1 MSSVDPI
8 TPTEILDEI
17 IQPIEPSF
25 GPDFAQMFLRLRVG
39 MSRPVIGALIAT
51 AAIFAF
57 IIGSMRL
64 QSRADD
70 SLAPSITVAQEP
82 AKTLNPSGGKD
93 ASQSAKAVP
102 TVATKSAAA
111 ADPDARTMVV
121 HVTDE
126 SGVPLANTKL
136 HVAIW
141 EVGGGR
147 KYGNRKYTTNA
158 EGVATVQR
166 PSRLQ
171 ILRIWPYKTGYV
183 PLFVNFAE
191 GTHDGGKLIPERYE
205 FRLARGTTLSG
216 TVVDENGRP
225 IPGVTVDVSV
235 SVAEPRPWGNNPKPI
250 ISTWLTDDDFQDG
263 SVITNKDGK
272 WSIHDA
278 PAPVPGK
285 EFEFRLKFT
294 HKGYISDSVWGE
306 LQKEQNVTTHALR
319 DGSARIVLK
328 SGVAVTGTVVD
339 SSGKPVQKGL
349 VIWSDDPYLAEGVN
363 EVQLDGAGR
372 FKTITLP
379 PGERSLTVLAPG
391 FCPER
396 RKVDIAKGM
405 SSLQFALKP
414 GNRLKFRVVDQADN
428 PIPGAYVGID
438 GWQGAK
444 SLYNEKHP
452 NVPESHVPRKADKSG
467 VYDWEWAPDD
477 AVTYQVSAKGFETT
491 TVKLV
496 ATPVEQTV
504 ELEASESSPTR

>member
-1 MSSVDPI
+1 MNANG
-8 TPTEILDEI
+8 ILCLI
-17 IQPIEPSF
+17 
-25 GPDFAQMFLRLRVG
+25 
-39 MSRPVIGALIAT
+39 LIALLT
-51 AAIFAF
+51 HTCDAVLI
-57 IIGSMRL
+57 
-64 QSRADD
+64 D
-70 SLAPSITVAQEP
+70 TVAVGDVAQ
-82 AKTLNPSGGKD
+82 SG
-93 ASQSAKAVP
+93 KAVP
-102 TVATKSAAA
+102 AVASKSATA
-111 ADPDARTMVV
+111 ADPDARMTVV
-121 HVTDE
+121 RVTDE
-126 SGVPLANTKL
+126 AGVPLANSKL
-136 HVAIW
+136 HVSIW
-141 EVGGGR
+141 EFDRGR
-147 KYGNRKYTTNA
+147 KYGNRNYTTNA

-171 ILRIWPYKTGYV
+171 ILRMWPYKTGYV
-183 PLFVNFAE
+183 PLFVNFSE
-191 GTHDGGKLIPERYE
+191 GTHSDGTLIPERYD

-216 TVVDENGRP
+216 TVLDEKGRP
-225 IPGVTVDVSV
+225 IPGVVVDVSV
-235 SVAEPRPWGNNPKPI
+235 IVAEPNWGTNPKPM
-250 ISTWLTDDDFQDG
+250 ISNWLTDDGFQDG

-278 PAPVPGK
+278 PAPGSGM

-294 HKGYISDSVWGE
+294 HNDYISDSEWGE
-306 LQKEQNVTTHALR
+306 LQKEQNVTTRALR

-339 SSGKPVQKGL
+339 SSGKPVRKGL

-363 EVQLDGAGR
+363 EAPLDNGGR

-396 RKVDIAKGM
+396 RKVHITKGI
-405 SSLQFALKP
+405 SGLQFRLQP
-414 GNRLKFRVVDQADN
+414 GNHIKFRVVDQNDN

-452 NVPESHVPRKADKSG
+452 NVPDSHVPRQADKNG

-477 AVTYQVSAKGFETT
+477 AVTYLVAAKGFEPT

-496 ATPVEQTV
+496 ASPVEQTV
-504 ELEASESSPTR
+504 ELKASESSATR